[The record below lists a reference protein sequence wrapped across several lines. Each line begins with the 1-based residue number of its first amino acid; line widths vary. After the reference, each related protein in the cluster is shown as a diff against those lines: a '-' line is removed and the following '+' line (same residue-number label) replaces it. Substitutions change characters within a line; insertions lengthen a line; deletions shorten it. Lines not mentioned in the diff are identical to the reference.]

1 MTHNDYYWMKYAIE
15 LADTIASK
23 EIRASAIIVNNNE
36 LLEYSYTENKKNMSW
51 ATDLITKLKK
61 RKVNRVDNLYLTINT
76 INSDYDFDLN
86 ILLNKIEVKEIFLG
100 LPDPRLDTYLENDPV
115 LINRNIHRF
124 PDNLQDVIFKQNYI
138 FYINSNQNIKYSE
151 YYYSNRISRFLKEKL
166 DSYGIRL
173 NADEISQQKHVEK
186 LSSYISNKFSI
197 AKNKSYELITS
208 VLSEAFDYKYS
219 SYSYANDI
227 RSINK
232 NWSKVFQEIY
242 AKMNNK
248 PLNKVN
254 ILNIGVG
261 SGIEANDLFL
271 NCDNITFVDIAP
283 NGLKKIKNAIPT
295 ANIIKSRAENL
306 SMLEDN
312 SYDVY
317 ISLRTFNSSFFD
329 VKNAIKEAYRLLKNN
344 SVIIISISNG
354 FLDTRNK
361 RSIPGIIIPR
371 LNFVDLYR
379 GLDMIRYLSNILLDF
394 NFKDIELTPTNGE
407 LYISAK
413 VNKK

>member
-76 INSDYDFDLN
+76 INNDYDFDLN

-100 LPDPRLDTYLENDPV
+100 LPDPRLDTYLKNDPV
-115 LINRNIHRF
+115 LINKNIHRF
-124 PDNLQDVIFKQNYI
+124 PDSLQEVIFKQNHN

-208 VLSEAFDYKYS
+208 ALSEAFDYKYS

-361 RSIPGIIIPR
+361 RSIPGIIIPK

>member
-100 LPDPRLDTYLENDPV
+100 LPDPRLDTYLKNDPV
-115 LINRNIHRF
+115 LINKNIHRF
-124 PDNLQDVIFKQNYI
+124 PDSLQEVIFKQNHN

-208 VLSEAFDYKYS
+208 ALSEAFDYKYS

-361 RSIPGIIIPR
+361 RSIPGIIIPK

>member
-100 LPDPRLDTYLENDPV
+100 LPDPRLDTYLKNDPV
-115 LINRNIHRF
+115 LINKNIHRF
-124 PDNLQDVIFKQNYI
+124 PDSLQEVIFKQNHN

-208 VLSEAFDYKYS
+208 ALSEAFDYKYS

-329 VKNAIKEAYRLLKNN
+329 VKNAIKEAYRLLKNS

-361 RSIPGIIIPR
+361 RSIPGIIIPK

>member
-76 INSDYDFDLN
+76 INNDYDFDLN

-100 LPDPRLDTYLENDPV
+100 LPDPRLDTYLKNDPV
-115 LINRNIHRF
+115 LINKNIHRF
-124 PDNLQDVIFKQNYI
+124 PDSLQEVIFKQNYN

-208 VLSEAFDYKYS
+208 ALSEAFDYKYS

-361 RSIPGIIIPR
+361 RSIPGIIIPK